1 MCYYSYN
8 ALKVSA
14 LYFKEGL
21 INMEKT
27 KTCCFAGH
35 RRLPKDN
42 IQRIMI
48 RLNQEIDNL
57 ISQGV
62 TDFISGG
69 ALGFDQ
75 IAASVI
81 TAKKE
86 MGYEVKLV
94 FALPC
99 RNQDV
104 LWTTEQKKLYHG
116 LLEEADEIVYVLETY
131 TNDCMKKRNQ
141 YMVDRS
147 LYCICAQIYSTGGTA
162 QTVQYA
168 RQNRVKVINI
178 TI

>member
-1 MCYYSYN
+1 
-8 ALKVSA
+8 
-14 LYFKEGL
+14 
-21 INMEKT
+21 MEKT
-27 KTCCFAGH
+27 KTYCFAGH

-75 IAASVI
+75 IATSVI

-86 MGYEVKLV
+86 MGYDVKLV

-104 LWTTEQKKLYHG
+104 LWTTERKKLYHG
-116 LLEEADEIVYVLETY
+116 LLDEADEIVKQNDLECVITAFPRLLLTTPELFY
-131 TNDCMKKRNQ
+131 ISSSHITSQFFFKLPFYHALSLSFPPLYIND
-141 YMVDRS
+141 
-147 LYCICAQIYSTGGTA
+147 
-162 QTVQYA
+162 
-168 RQNRVKVINI
+168 
-178 TI
+178 